1 MKIETL
7 FEGVGE
13 RLCCPICKHYPLE
26 IRKVPGKEEQGALF
40 CSPCARVFCISN
52 GIPDFLPP
60 EANYWKLWKKRLKQF
75 DRRATG
81 WTEEDAQ
88 ERIPTMEGLFQHFHP
103 FKGSLLDIGC
113 GDGEVRSF
121 LGDVEYWGI
130 DPEDWITSPKHTFN
144 KESLFPGIQK
154 PFPLFLGVGEYLPF
168 KDQVFDNILI
178 FSSFDHVQ
186 SPREVLRE
194 SFRVLK
200 RGGSL
205 VVMLQLSDPEYQIP
219 RSKVRKLGASL
230 QRGISKLPKGD
241 FLGFAKGMMR
251 TLFDKPDLSF
261 TKKGIEELFGT
272 FFLNL
277 EMEILPGG
285 DTFVRA
291 RKP

>member
-7 FEGVGE
+7 LEETVE

-26 IRKVPGKEEQGALF
+26 TRKDVGKETLN
-40 CSPCARVFCISN
+40 CSPCGKIFPISN
-52 GIPDFLPP
+52 GIPDFLPQ
-60 EANYWKLWKKRLKQF
+60 EANRWRLWKKRLKQF

-81 WTEEDAQ
+81 WTKEDAEQ
-88 ERIPTMEGLFQHFHP
+88 RIPMMKDLFRHFHH
-103 FKGSLLDIGC
+103 FEGSLLDIGC

-121 LGDVEYWGI
+121 LENVEYWGI
-130 DPEDWITSPKHTFN
+130 DPEDWVTSPKHAFN
-144 KESLFPGIQK
+144 KESLFPGIVK

-168 KDQVFDNILI
+168 KDQVFDNALI

-194 SFRVLK
+194 LFRVLK
-200 RGGSL
+200 RGGSV
-205 VVMLQLSDPEYQIP
+205 VVMLQLSDPEYHLP
-219 RSKVRKLGASL
+219 RSKVRQLSTSL

-241 FLGFAKGMMR
+241 FTGFAKGAIH

-261 TKKGIEELFGT
+261 RKKDIEELFGT

-285 DTFVRA
+285 DAFVKA